1 MYSSPESPV
10 YSSPSP
16 DHSKPA
22 PGKCD

>member
-1 MYSSPESPV
+1 MYGSPESPV
-10 YSSPSP
+10 YSSPSQ